1 MRKHAMLALS
11 LLLTGSLLLSACSTA
26 NQDPQRNP
34 GSTGSGGGAT
44 GGGGTNS
51 GSGGGK

>member
-1 MRKHAMLALS
+1 MQKPATRVLC
-11 LLLTGSLLLSACSTA
+11 LLLTVGVLLTACSS

-34 GSTGSGGGAT
+34 QNTGSGGGAT
-44 GGGGTNS
+44 GGGGTTS

>member
-1 MRKHAMLALS
+1 MQKKRLLGLALLTAS
-11 LLLTGSLLLSACSTA
+11 TLLLTACGS

-34 GSTGSGGGAT
+34 QSTGSGGGAS

-51 GSGGGK
+51 GSGGGH